1 MDLRIHL
8 FQYNMIWENPAANRA
23 KLDNLLASLSEKGDL
38 AVFPE
43 MFNTGFTM
51 NAEKMA
57 ENMDG
62 PTIGWMKERA
72 AQYAIAIAGSLII
85 REQGKYFNRFVMVE
99 ANGFI
104 HYYDKRHLF
113 SLSKEP
119 EVFTAG
125 TKRMLI
131 EYKGWKIFP
140 QICYDLRFPVWAR
153 NDSEYDLYLNVA
165 NWP

>member
-62 PTIGWMKERA
+62 PTIG
-72 AQYAIAIAGSLII
+72 
-85 REQGKYFNRFVMVE
+85 
-99 ANGFI
+99 
-104 HYYDKRHLF
+104 
-113 SLSKEP
+113 
-119 EVFTAG
+119 
-125 TKRMLI
+125 
-131 EYKGWKIFP
+131 
-140 QICYDLRFPVWAR
+140 RFPKESKHVRGNQDRWQAVSR
-153 NDSEYDLYLNVA
+153 R
-165 NWP
+165 PR